1 MRNCGTPEGV
11 PLLFC
16 IQYTIFEL
24 IFVCDNKS
32 VDTQSSQWYYRIVQ
46 K

>member
-16 IQYTIFEL
+16 IQYTIFVVN
-24 IFVCDNKS
+24 FVFGDKKC
-32 VDTQSSQWYYRIVQ
+32 
-46 K
+46 